1 MRVVRLIMFCCLVA
15 LVAGAT
21 SRVDAQGAS
30 IPGDIDGDGGADLVV
45 GVPAEGFGTETRAGL
60 VSVIFSNGDRLVKA
74 GTVGIDET
82 DVGGEQ
88 SAGDLFGSSI
98 EVVDIDGDGFADIVV
113 GSSGEAAGLEV
124 NAGAFTVIPGSADGP
139 VTAEA
144 VTYRQGE
151 GLPEIAEVDDFF
163 GFSMT
168 SGDFDGDG
176 HGDLVVTAPFEDID
190 GFVDAG
196 AVIVVPGSETGLVP
210 DNAVVLHQTAATGGL
225 GGNEFFGWSAT
236 SGDFDGDGDD
246 DLAVGSPGEDTR
258 GRSNAGAVVVC
269 DGTPDGID
277 PESGRLFSQAGAVRN
292 RPEAEDFF
300 GFDVESTDLDC
311 DGDDDLL
318 VGVPNETLGGA
329 GVVAGIVNV
338 LRGSED
344 GLTTAGTTRLA
355 QGRNGVAGARDYN
368 QFGAALATGDFDGD
382 GCGDV
387 AISAHTTD
395 VGGDGVRRCAQDP
408 NCAPE
413 AGAVVL
419 VYGSASWPQIGGTA
433 HLTQRGPIGGVAQAG
448 DFFGRTLT
456 TLDVNGDGRDELVV
470 GVPREDFRNVVD
482 SGKVTVIRANGNGLT
497 VQRDYSFSQG
507 GIITGKRQ
515 AGDQFGSS
523 LAGSTF

>member
-1 MRVVRLIMFCCLVA
+1 MRVARLIMFCCLVA
-15 LVAGAT
+15 LVAGVT
-21 SRVDAQGAS
+21 QRVDAQGAPT
-30 IPGDIDGDGGADLVV
+30 PGDIDGDGGADLVI
-45 GVPAEGFGTETRAGL
+45 GIPAEGLGDQSRAGL
-60 VSVIFSNGDRLVKA
+60 VNVIFSEGDRLVKA
-74 GTVGIDET
+74 GNIGIDQR
-82 DVGGEQ
+82 DVGGEP
-88 SAGDLFGSSI
+88 SSGDLFGSSI
-98 EVVDIDGDGFADIVV
+98 EIVDIDGDGFADVVV

-144 VTYRQGE
+144 QTYRQGE
-151 GLPEIAEVDDFF
+151 DLPETAELDDFF
-163 GFSMT
+163 GFTMT

-176 HGDLVVTAPFEDID
+176 HGDIVVTAPFEDID

-196 AVIVVPGSETGLVP
+196 AVIVVPGSATGLVTER
-210 DNAVVLHQTAATGGL
+210 AVVLHQTATTGGL
-225 GGNEFFGWSAT
+225 GDNEFFGWSVA
-236 SGDFDGDGDD
+236 SGDFDNDGDD
-246 DLAVGSPGEDTR
+246 DLAVGAPGEDTR
-258 GRSNAGAVVVC
+258 GFDNAGAVVVF
-269 DGTPDGID
+269 DGSPEGID
-277 PESGRLFSQAGAVRN
+277 PETGRLFSQSGAVRN

-300 GFDVESTDLDC
+300 GFDVEATDIDC

-344 GLTTAGTTRLA
+344 GLTTARTTRLA
-355 QGRNGVAGARDYN
+355 QGRNGVAGQRNYN

-395 VGGDGVRRCAQDP
+395 VGGDGVRRCAEDP
-408 NCAPE
+408 DCAAE
-413 AGAVVL
+413 AGAVVI
-419 VYGSASWPQIGGTA
+419 VYGSASWPEIGGTA

-456 TLDVNGDGRDELVV
+456 TLDVNGDGLDELVI
-470 GVPREDFRNVVD
+470 GVPREDFRSAID
-482 SGKVTVIRANGNGLT
+482 TGKVTVIRATSNGLT
-497 VQRDYSFSQG
+497 VRRDYSFSQAG
-507 GIITGKRQ
+507 SIAGKRQ